1 MGLAIGIILIASSM
15 LLLGACIGRWTAPNR
30 GPRKAE
36 IKRAKEALA
45 ELDRIIAGGSLELQM
60 LGSTVASE
68 AGDVLRK
75 YWRGE

>member
-1 MGLAIGIILIASSM
+1 MGIAIGILLIAA
-15 LLLGACIGRWTAPNR
+15 GVGIGCFFVGRWTAPNR

-36 IKRAKEALA
+36 MKRANQALA